1 MAKKK
6 ETEEVELSAI
16 DKMYAKYRK
25 TDQIFEAP
33 KSLEDIDTSVERLK
47 NPFLSFDRYLGG
59 APAYGKITTYS
70 AFASCGKCLGKGTK
84 IMMYDGTFK
93 NVEDIEV
100 GEQLMGSDSTPRNV
114 LSLARGQEQMYW
126 IRQHNAIDYRVNESH
141 ILSLKKIVQP
151 QYSSYTKDKKRVID
165 HGNILHDRKENIVN
179 ISVKDLI
186 TKESKNSV
194 YKTYKGYRAGSI
206 DFSHIDKED
215 FLKIPPYLLGLWLGD
230 GTSTK
235 PEITNID
242 AEIINYLYQ
251 YAEDNNQKITVYSED
266 NKTPRYNIVTDRGQ
280 DNPFLQYLQ
289 HYKLINNKH
298 IPFDYMFSNIENRLE
313 LLAGLLDSDGNIDN
327 NTRFEI
333 TQKSDILAENIV
345 TLARSCGLHVIV
357 TKKKSSIKKLN
368 FEGIYNRVQISGDIL
383 RIPVKVERKKPKE
396 RDCKRNTIYS
406 AIKIEKDIVDNYY
419 GFEIDGD
426 KLFLLEDLTVTHNTS
441 LALAIAGANP
451 DKVIGFC
458 DNEFNFSDS
467 SYLWIDKY
475 FGIEKE
481 RIHVL
486 QPTYLEEGAEMVEDL
501 CEVADIVIFDG
512 FDSLAPKSEYQA
524 TMEDQQMGA
533 QARAYK
539 KFFRRSMGKI
549 YKSKASLIIT
559 NHLYE
564 NIGNVFEPF
573 KEPGGR
579 AIHDFASQ
587 KLYLTRSNTKDTK
600 TGKTTGQEVNVTIN
614 KDKLSGNRGTK
625 FSLPY
630 DNKIGFDIELDIL
643 NNAVDLGIVKQ
654 SGSYFSYEG
663 TNIGQGK
670 DKTTLT
676 LRDNPELCLEIITLC
691 KEKF

>member
-1 MAKKK
+1 MAKKA
-6 ETEEVELSAI
+6 TSEEGELSAI
-16 DKMYAKYRK
+16 DKMYAKYKK
-25 TDQIFEAP
+25 TEQIFEAP
-33 KSLEDIDTSVERLK
+33 KSLEGIDTSVERLV

-59 APAYGKITTYS
+59 APAKGKITTYS

-84 IMMYDGTFK
+84 VMMYDGTFK
-93 NVEDIEV
+93 NVEDINV
-100 GEQLMGSDSTPRNV
+100 GEQLMGVDSTPRNV
-114 LSLARGQEQMYW
+114 LSLAVGQEQMYW

-141 ILSLKKIVQP
+141 ILSLKKITQP
-151 QYSSYTKDKKRVID
+151 QYSSHTENKKRVLD
-165 HGNILHDRKENIVN
+165 YDKLLHSRKEEVVN

-186 TKESKNSV
+186 TKESKNSI
-194 YKTYKGYRAGSI
+194 YKTYKGYRAEKL
-206 DFSHIDKED
+206 DFSHINKED

-230 GTSTK
+230 GTSNK
-235 PEITNID
+235 PEITNVD
-242 AEIINYLYQ
+242 TEVINYLYK
-251 YAEDNNQKITVYSED
+251 YAEDNNQKITVYSD
-266 NKTPRYNIVTDRGQ
+266 GDKTPRYNIVTDRGQ

-289 HYKLINNKH
+289 HYNLIGNKH
-298 IPFDYMFSNIENRLE
+298 IPSDYLFSTIENRLE
-313 LLAGLLDSDGNIDN
+313 LLAGLLDSDGNINN

-333 TQKSDILAENIV
+333 TQKSNILADNIV
-345 TLARSCGLHVIV
+345 LLARSCGLHVTV
-357 TKKKSSIKKLN
+357 TKKKGSIKVLN
-368 FEGIYNRVQISGDIL
+368 FEGVYNRIQISGDIL
-383 RIPVKVERKKPKE
+383 RIPVKIKRKKPKE
-396 RDCKRNTIYS
+396 RGCKRNTIYS
-406 AIKIEKDIVDNYY
+406 AIKIEKDIVDDYY

-441 LALAIAGANP
+441 MALALAGANK
-451 DKVIGFC
+451 DSVIGFC
-458 DNEFNFSDS
+458 DNEFNWSDS

-481 RIHVL
+481 RIHIL

-512 FDSLAPKSEYQA
+512 FDSIAPKGEYQA
-524 TMEDQQMGA
+524 TMEEQQMGL

-549 YKSKASLIIT
+549 YKSKAALIIT

-587 KLYLTRSNTKDTK
+587 KLYLTRSNTKDK
-600 TGKTTGQEVNVTIN
+600 DGKTVGQDVNVTIN
-614 KDKLSGNRGTK
+614 KDKLSGNRGVK

-630 DNKIGFDIELDIL
+630 NNKLGFDIELDIL
-643 NNAVDLGIVKQ
+643 NNAVDLGVVKQ
-654 SGSYFSYEG
+654 SGAFFSYDG

-670 DKTTLT
+670 DKAKLT
-676 LRDNPELCLEIITLC
+676 LKDNPELCLEIINLC